1 MTEHLPDPPHRGA
14 FSDLGGTGGSVGVVA
29 ITRAGRRLAARI
41 ADAVPERATVID
53 LPTAAEGLKAGFA
66 GYDAVVAVMAAGAVV
81 RILAPQ
87 IAAGDKSSDPA
98 VLVIDDAGRFVTPI
112 LGGHGAG
119 ANRLTIELAGI
130 LGAVAVITTATDVAA
145 VPGLDDLGWPVSG
158 DVSGVSRAILDGD
171 KVILA
176 SAHRWPLPALG
187 QNVVE
192 VLGSSAAVDHPAIVI
207 SDLASA
213 SRVLVQAPGQAAGC
227 RTVVLRPPSLVV
239 GMGAS
244 RGVSPAEAR
253 RLLDTALADAGLA
266 VESVCAIAT
275 AQVKGDERALID
287 LASQLGVPL
296 VTHSAEA
303 LSQVK
308 VPNPSEVVRAAV
320 GVPSVSEAAALL
332 GAHEGPGRPIRPD
345 GPDGPGHSD
354 ADEAADD
361 PGDEPAGSDA
371 RQAGHSGVNVPARS
385 GGKAAELVVPK
396 TASAMA
402 TVAIARHR
410 PRGRLAIVGLGPGSR
425 DLLTTAAI
433 TELRRA
439 SVIVGLD
446 QYVDQIR
453 DLIRPGTEVLSSGL
467 GQEEERAH
475 TAVARARDGFAVA
488 LIGSGDAGVYAMA
501 SPALEVADESIDV
514 VGIPGVTAGLAA
526 AAVLGAPL
534 GHDHCYLSLSDLHT
548 PWPVIEARV
557 RAAAQGDFVLLC
569 YNPRSLKRDWQLG
582 RALELLA
589 EHRPPTTPVGVVR
602 NASRPDQ
609 SATLTTLAEF
619 DPAVADMYSLV
630 VIGSS
635 QSRIVGG
642 RMVTPR
648 GYRWAQ

>member
-1 MTEHLPDPPHRGA
+1 MTA
-14 FSDLGGTGGSVGVVA
+14 FGGSVGVVGV
-29 ITRAGRRLAARI
+29 TRAGKRLAQRI
-41 ADAVPERATVID
+41 ADALPTGATVID
-53 LPTAAEGLKAGFA
+53 RPTAADALRVGFTD
-66 GYDAVVAVMAAGAVV
+66 YDAVVAVMAAGAVV
-81 RILAPQ
+81 RILAPL
-87 IAAGDKSSDPA
+87 ITAGDKSSDPA
-98 VLVIDDAGRFVTPI
+98 ILVLDEAGRFVMPI
-112 LGGHGAG
+112 LGGHAAG
-119 ANRLTIELAGI
+119 ANGLAVELADL
-130 LGAVAVITTATDVAA
+130 LGADAVITTATDVTG

-158 DVSGVSRAILDGD
+158 NVSGVSRAVLDGD
-171 KVILA
+171 KVTLA

-187 QNVVE
+187 ENVVE
-192 VLGSSAAVDHPAIVI
+192 DLGGEITVDRPTILI
-207 SDLASA
+207 SDLASHQGGH
-213 SRVLVQAPGQAAGC
+213 S
-227 RTVVLRPPSLVV
+227 TVVLRPPSLVV

-244 RGVSPAEAR
+244 RGASTGEAR
-253 RLLDTALADAGLA
+253 RLLDEALQHAGLA
-266 VESVCAIAT
+266 IESVATIAT
-275 AQVKGDERALID
+275 AQIKGDEQALID
-287 LASQLGVPL
+287 LARQLGVPL
-296 VTHSAEA
+296 VTHSAAA
-303 LSQVK
+303 LGQVK

-332 GAHEGPGRPIRPD
+332 GARACL
-345 GPDGPGHSD
+345 DGPGLCD
-354 ADEAADD
+354 QTTADLI
-361 PGDEPAGSDA
+361 
-371 RQAGHSGVNVPARS
+371 VT
-385 GGKAAELVVPK
+385 K

-425 DLLTTAAI
+425 DLLTAAARR
-433 TELRRA
+433 ELRRA

-453 DLIRPGTEVLSSGL
+453 DLLRPGTEILSSGL

-501 SPALEVADESIDV
+501 SPALEVADEAIDV
-514 VGIPGVTAGLAA
+514 VAIPGVTAALAA

-548 PWPVIEARV
+548 PWPVIERRV

-569 YNPRSLKRDWQLG
+569 YNPRSAKRDWQLG

-589 EHRPPTTPVGVVR
+589 EHRPPTTPIGVVR

-609 SATLTTLAEF
+609 NAILTTLADF
-619 DPAVADMYSLV
+619 DPTVVDMYSLV
-630 VIGSS
+630 VIGAS
-635 QSRIVGG
+635 QTRIVGG

>member
-1 MTEHLPDPPHRGA
+1 MASFE
-14 FSDLGGTGGSVGVVA
+14 GSVGVVA
-29 ITRAGRRLAARI
+29 VTKTGKLLAQRI
-41 ADAVPERATVID
+41 ADSRPTGATVID
-53 LPTAAEGLKAGFA
+53 RPTAADALRAGFTD
-66 GYDAVVAVMAAGAVV
+66 YDAVVAVMAAGAVV
-81 RILAPQ
+81 RILAPL
-87 IAAGDKSSDPA
+87 IAAGAKASDPA
-98 VLVIDDAGRFVTPI
+98 VLVIDEAGRFVTPI

-119 ANRLTIELAGI
+119 ANRLATELAEI
-130 LGAVAVITTATDVAA
+130 LDADAVITTATDVAGVA
-145 VPGLDDLGWPVSG
+145 ALDDLGWPVSG
-158 DVSGVSRAILDGD
+158 DISGVSRAILDGD
-171 KVILA
+171 KVLLT
-176 SAHRWPLPALG
+176 STHRWPLPALG
-187 QNVVE
+187 ENIVE
-192 VLGSSAAVDHPAIVI
+192 VLGEPVTADHPTILI
-207 SDLASA
+207 SDLADNILPEA
-213 SRVLVQAPGQAAGC
+213 QARAQAAGNSS
-227 RTVVLRPPSLVV
+227 VVLRPPSLVV

-244 RGVSPAEAR
+244 RGVGTDEAR
-253 RLLDTALADAGLA
+253 RLLDRALKDAGLA
-266 VESVCAIAT
+266 LESVCAIAT
-275 AQVKGDERALID
+275 AQVKGDEQGLID
-287 LASQLGVPL
+287 LAGQLGVPL

-303 LSQVK
+303 LGRVK

-332 GAHEGPGRPIRPD
+332 GARECLD
-345 GPDGPGHSD
+345 GPEQSGQTP
-354 ADEAADD
+354 ADLI
-361 PGDEPAGSDA
+361 
-371 RQAGHSGVNVPARS
+371 VT
-385 GGKAAELVVPK
+385 K

-425 DLLTTAAI
+425 DLLTAAARD
-433 TELRRA
+433 ELRRA

-453 DLIRPGTEVLSSGL
+453 DLLRPGTEILSSGL
-467 GQEEERAH
+467 GHEEERAH

-514 VGIPGVTAGLAA
+514 AGIPGVTAGLAA

-548 PWPVIEARV
+548 PWPVIERRV

-569 YNPRSLKRDWQLG
+569 YNPRSVKRDWQLG

-602 NASRPDQ
+602 NASRADQ
-609 SATLTTLAEF
+609 SAILTTLADF
-619 DPAVADMYSLV
+619 DPTGVDMYSLV
-630 VIGSS
+630 VIGAS
-635 QSRIVGG
+635 QTRIVSG

>member
-1 MTEHLPDPPHRGA
+1 MTG
-14 FSDLGGTGGSVGVVA
+14 FGGSLGVVA
-29 ITRAGRRLAARI
+29 VTRAGKRLAQRI
-41 ADAVPERATVID
+41 ADALPTGATVID
-53 LPTAAEGLKAGFA
+53 RPTAADALKTGFA
-66 GYDAVVAVMAAGAVV
+66 EYDAVVAVMAAGAVV
-81 RILAPQ
+81 RILAPL
-87 IAAGDKSSDPA
+87 ITVGDKSSDPA
-98 VLVIDDAGRFVTPI
+98 ILVVDEAGRFVIPI
-112 LGGHGAG
+112 LGGHAAG
-119 ANRLTIELAGI
+119 ANGLAIELANL
-130 LGAVAVITTATDVAA
+130 LGADAVITTATDVTG

-158 DVSGVSRAILDGD
+158 DVSGVSRAMLDGE
-171 KVILA
+171 KVTLT

-187 QNVVE
+187 ENVVE
-192 VLGSSAAVDHPAIVI
+192 DLGREITVDHPTILI
-207 SDLASA
+207 SDLAT
-213 SRVLVQAPGQAAGC
+213 QTGGDG
-227 RTVVLRPPSLVV
+227 TVVLRPPSLVV

-244 RGVSPAEAR
+244 RGVSTDEAR
-253 RLLDTALADAGLA
+253 RLLDTVLQDAGLA
-266 VESVCAIAT
+266 IGSVAAIAT
-275 AQVKGDERALID
+275 AQIKAGEQALIE
-287 LASQLGVPL
+287 LAHQLGVPL
-296 VTHSAEA
+296 VTHSAAA
-303 LSQVK
+303 LDQVT

-332 GAHEGPGRPIRPD
+332 GARECLD
-345 GPDGPGHSD
+345 GPEQSGQRP
-354 ADEAADD
+354 ADLI
-361 PGDEPAGSDA
+361 
-371 RQAGHSGVNVPARS
+371 VT
-385 GGKAAELVVPK
+385 K

-425 DLLTTAAI
+425 DLLTDAARD
-433 TELRRA
+433 ELRRA

-453 DLIRPGTEVLSSGL
+453 DLLRPGTEILSSGL

-501 SPALEVADESIDV
+501 SPALEVADEAIDV
-514 VGIPGVTAGLAA
+514 VGIPGVTAALAA

-548 PWPVIEARV
+548 PWPVIERRV

-569 YNPRSLKRDWQLG
+569 YNPRSAKRDWQLG

-589 EHRPPTTPVGVVR
+589 EHRPPTTPVGVVS

-609 SATLTTLAEF
+609 SAILTTIADF
-619 DPAVADMYSLV
+619 DPTVVDMYSLV
-630 VIGSS
+630 VIGAS
-635 QSRIVGG
+635 QTRIVSG

>member
-1 MTEHLPDPPHRGA
+1 
-14 FSDLGGTGGSVGVVA
+14 
-29 ITRAGRRLAARI
+29 
-41 ADAVPERATVID
+41 VID
-53 LPTAAEGLKAGFA
+53 RPTAADALKTGFA
-66 GYDAVVAVMAAGAVV
+66 EYDAVVAVMAAGAVV
-81 RILAPQ
+81 RILAPL
-87 IAAGDKSSDPA
+87 ITVGDKSSDPA
-98 VLVIDDAGRFVTPI
+98 ILVVDEAGRFVMPI
-112 LGGHGAG
+112 LGGHAAG
-119 ANRLTIELAGI
+119 ANGLALELADL
-130 LGAVAVITTATDVAA
+130 LGAVAVITTATDVTG

-158 DVSGVSRAILDGD
+158 DVSGVSRAMLDGE
-171 KVILA
+171 KVTLT

-187 QNVVE
+187 ENVVE
-192 VLGSSAAVDHPAIVI
+192 DLGGEVAVDRPTIVI
-207 SDLASA
+207 SDLASH
-213 SRVLVQAPGQAAGC
+213 RGGDGM
-227 RTVVLRPPSLVV
+227 VVLRPPSLVV

-244 RGVSPAEAR
+244 RGVSLDEAR
-253 RLLDTALADAGLA
+253 RLLDEALQDAGLA
-266 VESVCAIAT
+266 IGSVAAIAT
-275 AQVKGDERALID
+275 AQIKGGEQALIE
-287 LASQLGVPL
+287 LAHQLGVPL
-296 VTHSAEA
+296 VTHSAAA
-303 LSQVK
+303 LGQVT

-332 GAHEGPGRPIRPD
+332 GARECLD
-345 GPDGPGHSD
+345 GPEQSGQIP
-354 ADEAADD
+354 ADLI
-361 PGDEPAGSDA
+361 
-371 RQAGHSGVNVPARS
+371 VT
-385 GGKAAELVVPK
+385 K

-425 DLLTTAAI
+425 DLLTAAARD
-433 TELRRA
+433 ELRRA
-439 SVIVGLD
+439 SVVVGLD

-453 DLIRPGTEVLSSGL
+453 DLLRPGTEILSSGL

-501 SPALEVADESIDV
+501 SPALEVADEAIDV
-514 VGIPGVTAGLAA
+514 VGIPGVTAALAA

-548 PWPVIEARV
+548 PWPVIERRV

-569 YNPRSLKRDWQLG
+569 YNPRSAKRDWQLG

-609 SATLTTLAEF
+609 SAILTTIADF
-619 DPAVADMYSLV
+619 DPTVVDMYSMV
-630 VIGSS
+630 VIGAS
-635 QSRIVGG
+635 QTRIVGG